1 MFSTYKRKSFKGKGR
16 HHNKKDSVKKRQLKD
31 ISIIQK
37 KLNSL
42 AAKRNLKNVKVVPDE
57 NFRFCSIVDE
67 HGICLFKAVVSD
79 TNHFSVWDRLYGDR
93 WFDTKGING
102 SDLDEAI
109 NYFESRRIEVTKEI

>member
-1 MFSTYKRKSFKGKGR
+1 MSFYICDRRKVIKGSEK
-16 HHNKKDSVKKRQLKD
+16 HNNKKGSAKKKELKN

-42 AAKRNLKNVKVVPDE
+42 VAKRNLKNVKVAPNE

-67 HGICLFKAVVSD
+67 HGLCLFKAVIFD
-79 TNHFSVWDRLYGDR
+79 NNYFSVWDRLYGDR
-93 WFDTKGING
+93 WFDTKGINA

-109 NYFESRRIEVTKEI
+109 NYFENRRKFS